1 MFPFSVMNK
10 MLVSK
15 IWKSLQCIPTS
26 DDSTS
31 RCACEYLQGLYLHLY
46 LHLPNTK
53 KDQETLLPADPIILT
68 SVMKTCKGPSNT
80 KENLQGPLS
89 EGWCNGSKHTMTV
102 LTLIL

>member
-31 RCACEYLQGLYLHLY
+31 RCACEYL
-46 LHLPNTK
+46 
-53 KDQETLLPADPIILT
+53 LPADPIIQT
-68 SVMKTCKGPSNT
+68 SEMKTCKGPSNT

>member
-1 MFPFSVMNK
+1 MTVHPDVHVNI
-10 MLVSK
+10 SK
-15 IWKSLQCIPTS
+15 VI
-26 DDSTS
+26 
-31 RCACEYLQGLYLHLY
+31 
-46 LHLPNTK
+46 HLPNTK

-89 EGWCNGSKHTMTV
+89 ECWCNGSKHTMTV